1 VICLFFTIYLF
12 FSTRSSTPLLD
23 TSNLKVHVGQS
34 VIIAHGL
41 HARLGYT
48 ELRQAAS
55 AGYPR
60 GPELTRKHVGAN
72 VEAAPVRCY
81 GSLARTHTRVKDLH
95 GIGVRY
101 LVQRLIR
108 ACRKRV
114 PSPFRL
120 NGSNGGDVG
129 HDFRMN
135 DGEYYSPTDP
145 TVI

>member
-1 VICLFFTIYLF
+1 MVY
-12 FSTRSSTPLLD
+12 TPGRD
-23 TSNLKVHVGQS
+23 
-34 VIIAHGL
+34 I
-41 HARLGYT
+41 R
-48 ELRQAAS
+48 ELRQAAG

-101 LVQRLIR
+101 LAQRLIR

-145 TVI
+145 TVVFNACVLLDISVSSFSSEKIF